1 MSESDLSIL
10 SPNIARALVDKIY
23 DKRKVAAL
31 EIEKLF
37 LIILSYV
44 NN

>member
-1 MSESDLSIL
+1 MSENDSSIL

-31 EIEKLF
+31 EIEKL
-37 LIILSYV
+37 II
-44 NN
+44 